1 MEISEFK
8 IEELRL
14 ALTYV
19 RSESPLSI
27 EEEEELDWNEQCRLK
42 LVREKGFTMINVLHH
57 SLAKRYLAD
66 MVITSQDTTAATS
79 AYAVELSY
87 QEQMD

>member
-1 MEISEFK
+1 
-8 IEELRL
+8 
-14 ALTYV
+14 
-19 RSESPLSI
+19 
-27 EEEEELDWNEQCRLK
+27 
-42 LVREKGFTMINVLHH
+42 MINVLHH

-87 QEQMD
+87 QEQMDQILLALHKTGCEKVEHFWPEMSRLLLQQRVNMQNGDFDKAFGCALGSVM